1 MKLLADECIER
12 SIVSYLKE
20 NGFDII
26 TVAELAPGASDDKVI
41 ELANKMKS
49 ILITAD
55 KDFGEL
61 IYRQRK
67 ITFGIIL
74 VRLHGL
80 TRKKKVEIIAKTL
93 NEHKDKLLGSFTVIE
108 PIQIRIR
115 EASN

>member
-1 MKLLADECIER
+1 MKFLADECIER
-12 SIVSYLKE
+12 SIINHLKE
-20 NGFDII
+20 NGIDIVS
-26 TVAELAPGASDDKVI
+26 VADLAPGASDDKVI
-41 ELANKMKS
+41 ELANKKKS

-67 ITFGIIL
+67 ITCGIIL

-80 TRKKKVEIIAKTL
+80 TSKKKGEIIAKTL
-93 NEHKDKLLGSFTVIE
+93 NEHNDKLLGSFTVIE
-108 PIQIRIR
+108 PTQIRIR